1 MVGYLSGY
9 WFGSVCVCKCND
21 WEDLIMGDYKQ
32 IGYGI
37 IKLIDVD
44 EESLF
49 QMYPLVAA
57 CCKTFKAGHPE
68 LAEEMFNDSAAYVEE
83 YNKCVKD
90 FCDRLLNETQLFAKF
105 YELQQR
111 LSGMLTYQS
120 VHIEILNNQVK
131 DLQEKL
137 DRYENND

>member
-1 MVGYLSGY
+1 
-9 WFGSVCVCKCND
+9 
-21 WEDLIMGDYKQ
+21 
-32 IGYGI
+32 
-37 IKLIDVD
+37 
-44 EESLF
+44 
-49 QMYPLVAA
+49 
-57 CCKTFKAGHPE
+57 
-68 LAEEMFNDSAAYVEE
+68 MFNDSAAYVEE

-90 FCDRLLNETQLFAKF
+90 FCDRLLNETQLFARF